1 MPRNLIVGQ
10 GFDGKTPEQYKKQ
23 TDEAEETIVDG
34 KVMEMQ
40 PLRDRRKGAEE
51 PAQKPGVYYAP
62 RNEDARALS
71 QFEVPTAVVPARA
84 IRATNVANLPQAEVT
99 GIYYGNVEGTLN
111 NSRLNQIK
119 SDLRDELLDAQKEL
133 SSVMKSIVSLRERRR
148 VPSVETER
156 KVNRLRNK
164 IDRLE
169 GQINRLTGYRGPVT
183 QNAAGERIVP
193 SRQLPP
199 GDYTGN

>member
-10 GFDGKTPEQYKKQ
+10 GFDGKTPEQYEKQ
-23 TDEAEETIVDG
+23 TDEANEVGSIA
-34 KVMEMQ
+34 MQ
-40 PLRDRRKGAEE
+40 PLRDKRKGAEE

-84 IRATNVANLPQAEVT
+84 IRATNVANLPHAEVT
-99 GIYYGNVEGTLN
+99 GIYDGVVEGTLN
-111 NSRLNQIK
+111 NSRLREIK
-119 SDLRDELLDAQKEL
+119 SDLRAELLDAQKEL
-133 SSVMKSIVSLRERRR
+133 SSVMKSMWLLGRHGRE
-148 VPSVETER
+148 PSVETR
-156 KVNRLRNK
+156 RRANRLRNK
-164 IDRLE
+164 VDRLE
-169 GQINRLTGYRGPVT
+169 GQINRLTGYHGPVT